1 MTTKPGLFCLLALP
15 GLLAGC
21 GGSSLIEERDS
32 GPSEYRDLSQVSN
45 AVPREEPRSRYGNPE
60 SYVVHGKRYYVLDS
74 SEDYHERGIASWYG
88 TKFHGRRTSSGER
101 YDMYAM
107 TAAHKSL
114 PLPTYVEVTNL
125 KNNRKVIVKVND
137 RGPFHENRIIDLS
150 YAAAHKLG
158 INHSGTGL
166 VEVRAINTRE
176 TQSVIAANTNAPAVQ
191 TTAANKPSAAL
202 SLFLQ
207 VGAFASRTNAEQ
219 LLGRLLEAAVGNV
232 RISQLSNAE
241 QTLYRVRIGPIA
253 SVEEADRL
261 AESLD
266 KIGINTGRIVID

>member
-1 MTTKPGLFCLLALP
+1 MTTKTGLFCLLALP

-21 GGSSLIEERDS
+21 GGSSLVEERDS
-32 GPSEYRDLSQVSN
+32 GPTEYRDLSQVSN
-45 AVPREEPRSRYGNPE
+45 AVPRDEPRSRYGNPE
-60 SYVVHGKRYYVLDS
+60 SYVVLGKRYHVLET
-74 SEDYHERGIASWYG
+74 SEGYHERGIASWYG

-166 VEVRAINTRE
+166 VEVRAINARE
-176 TQSVIAANTNAPAVQ
+176 PQPVLAANTTAPAVQ
-191 TTAANKPSAAL
+191 TTTATQPSAPV

-207 VGAFASRTNAEQ
+207 VGAFVSRSNAEQ
-219 LLGRLLEAAVGNV
+219 LLGRLLDAAVDNV

-253 SVEEADRL
+253 NVEEADRL
-261 AESLD
+261 ATSLER
-266 KIGINTGRIVID
+266 IGINTGRIIVD